1 MEMHKKEGWHG
12 AQRRSVNTAI
22 FPIGVKIDPK

>member
-1 MEMHKKEGWHG
+1 MEMHKKEEWHG